1 MSPSRTELESRIAS
15 LAALLPAMRAQHPD
29 DGDLMMAFAGE
40 ADVVQDAAGPADEA
54 WVHERLSA
62 LLSEAIGEA

>member
-1 MSPSRTELESRIAS
+1 MSSSRAELESSIAS
-15 LAALLPAMRAQHPD
+15 LAARLPALRAEYPD
-29 DGDLMMAFAGE
+29 NGDLMMAFAGE